1 MNNLSSVN
9 TSSRRYRS
17 KGFTLLE
24 MLLAIGISMVI
35 ATLCYQTLDAASRT
49 NESVREVSK
58 QMNDIDRIWQLIAM
72 DLEFTINRSW
82 VDVYGQSQPA
92 FQAVFGDRLAQSDV
106 TNSAENN
113 YLLRFTRSS
122 FSNLLQQN
130 RSELGLVGYRIE
142 SQELGDEF
150 AEENQAS
157 ADSDVPIK
165 VLWRDSWKVLDST
178 EALEPQSQR
187 LLSGIES
194 LRLRYL
200 LPTAI
205 NFEENQWIT
214 GWPAKEGETAS
225 LPLAVE
231 IELTLTGLGT
241 VTRIFALPGKG

>member
-1 MNNLSSVN
+1 MSDFSAVN
-9 TSSRRYRS
+9 RSSRRYGA

-49 NESVREVSK
+49 NDSVREVSK

-72 DLEFTINRSW
+72 DLEFTVNRSW

-106 TNSAENN
+106 TSSAENN
-113 YLLRFTRSS
+113 HLLRFTRSS

-142 SQELGDEF
+142 PEELSDEP
-150 AEENQAS
+150 AEENQTS
-157 ADSDVPIK
+157 VGNDVPTK
-165 VLWRDSWKVLDST
+165 VLWRDSWKVLDSI
-178 EALEPQSQR
+178 EALEPRSQR
-187 LLSGIES
+187 LLSGIEALS
-194 LRLRYL
+194 LRYL
-200 LPTAI
+200 LPNAI

-214 GWPAKEGETAS
+214 GWPAKDGETAS